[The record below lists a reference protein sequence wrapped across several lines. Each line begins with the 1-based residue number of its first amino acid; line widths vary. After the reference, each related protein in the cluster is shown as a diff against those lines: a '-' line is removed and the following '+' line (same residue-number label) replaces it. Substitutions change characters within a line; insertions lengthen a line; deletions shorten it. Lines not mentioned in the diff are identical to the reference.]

1 MTPCKRGCCWTP
13 MAGVCARSREC
24 DCHWGDW
31 LTPQTPDTGR
41 TISHRDPTGNEA
53 VARAMRGKRKGQ

>member
-13 MAGVCARSREC
+13 MDGVCAKAREC

-31 LTPQTPDTGR
+31 LTIPKPTTGR
-41 TISHRDPTGNEA
+41 STPYRDPTGNEA
-53 VARAMRGKRKGQ
+53 VHNAMRTTRKE